1 MGWAQPGRAWT
12 GGRWSLDLRD
22 DELADVAVDG
32 VVVLRSVRLVLR
44 DRDWGTIDLDL
55 ERYEMEPA
63 GLTLSVRGGGIVG
76 TVAVRIDDE
85 RLEVVADVTAERDVD
100 TNRLG
105 VVVLHPLG
113 VAGAALAVTHTD
125 GGVERTRFPLAISP
139 HQPARDIAALA
150 WEHRG
155 LAVSASFEGDVF
167 EMEDQ
172 RNWTDASF
180 KTYSRPLDLPFPYR
194 LAAGT
199 RVRHAVVVHVSGRA
213 NTTAAEDDEVTLR
226 TAGVVPAIGVGA
238 ATAPDPAPPATPP
251 AMPLGEFVRVEL
263 DLASPAWPA
272 ALERAATTGLPLDVR
287 LVRASPADLHEA
299 VPTLRDLPVRTIGA
313 FAGDGVSQHV
323 SDATVVDALRKELA
337 ASQIDVP
344 VVGGARTH
352 FTELHRG
359 RALLPDDLDG
369 VCFALTPLF
378 HSPTT
383 AQLVE
388 SLAVL
393 PLIARQAVDLAGL
406 PVHVGPVTLRPHVD
420 AVATTPEPVPASP
433 DLRDGYGPALID
445 STDPRQS
452 APELAAWTIAAVAG
466 LTAPGVASVALFE
479 EWGPRGIRSS
489 EGEPFPVAAALD
501 ALSALAG
508 APAEVGHTADG
519 RVWILRAQTS
529 SGPVTLAA
537 NLDEVA
543 RTVTVHDG
551 EAAELTIAAGAWCR
565 RDGRLPSVG
574 RPLPGEGATAAPAP
588 TGAGP

>member
-1 MGWAQPGRAWT
+1 MGWAQPGRAWA

-22 DELADVAVDG
+22 DELADLAVDG
-32 VVVLRSVRLVLR
+32 VVVLRSIRLVLR

-55 ERYEMEPA
+55 ERCEMEPA

-85 RLEVVADVTAERDVD
+85 RLEIVADVTAERDVD

-105 VVVLHPLG
+105 VVVLHPLT

-139 HQPARDIAALA
+139 HQPVRDIAALA
-150 WEHRG
+150 WDHRG
-155 LAVSASFEGDVF
+155 LALSASFDGDVF

-194 LAAGT
+194 LAAGS
-199 RVRHAVVVHVSGRA
+199 RVRQTVTVQTAGRA
-213 NTTAAEDDEVTLR
+213 EAPTLGGDEVVLR
-226 TAGVVPAIGVGA
+226 PAGTVPAIGVGA
-238 ATAPDPAPPATPP
+238 ATAPDPAPP

-263 DLASPAWPA
+263 DLASPAWRA
-272 ALERAATTGLPLDVR
+272 ALARAAASGLPLDVR
-287 LVRASPADLHEA
+287 LVRASPAELHEA
-299 VPTLRDLPVRTIGA
+299 VPTLRDLPVRTVGA
-313 FAGDGVSQHV
+313 FTGDGAHQHV
-323 SDATVVDALRKELA
+323 SDATVVAALRRELA
-337 ASQIDVP
+337 AAGIDVP

-352 FTELHRG
+352 FTEFHRG
-359 RALLPDDLDG
+359 HALLPDELDG

-378 HSPTT
+378 HSRTT

-393 PLIARQAVDLAGL
+393 PLIARQAVDLAGV

-420 AVATTPEPVPASP
+420 AVATTPEPVTASP

-445 STDPRQS
+445 SIDPRQS

-466 LTAPGVASVALFE
+466 LTTPGVASVALFE

-489 EGEPFPVAAALD
+489 GGEPFPVAAALG
-501 ALSALAG
+501 ALSTLAG

-519 RVWILRAQTS
+519 RVWVLRAQTA

-565 RDGRLPSVG
+565 RD
-574 RPLPGEGATAAPAP
+574 
-588 TGAGP
+588 